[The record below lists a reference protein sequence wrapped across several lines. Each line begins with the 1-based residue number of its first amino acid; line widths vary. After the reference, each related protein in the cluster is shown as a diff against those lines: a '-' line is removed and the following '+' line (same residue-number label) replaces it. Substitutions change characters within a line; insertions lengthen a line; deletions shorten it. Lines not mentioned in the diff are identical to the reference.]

1 MRVALLADLGQHL
14 VGVGRVADRRGG
26 EREQLLDPLVLR
38 DLERLA
44 DEGAQL
50 LGAVVGEAGA
60 AFEMVTEPQ
69 LGLMGVNRGG
79 PGAAVRVNHQEMH
92 RVGAHVQDTESHT
105 LTLLGRTR
113 DQHHDPWREAAL

>member
-1 MRVALLADLGQHL
+1 MRVALLPDLGQHL

-26 EREQLLDPLVLR
+26 EGEQLLDPLVLG

-50 LGAVVGEAGA
+50 LGALVGQPGA
-60 AFEMVTEPQ
+60 AFEVVTEPQ
-69 LGLMGVNRGG
+69 LGLVGVDRGG
-79 PGAAVRVNHQEMH
+79 PGAAVGVDHQEMH

-105 LTLLGRTR
+105 LTLLGQRRCQYR
-113 DQHHDPWREAAL
+113 DPYSGRPP